1 MSETESFMQTIP
13 TRGIVL
19 VVDDE
24 AGIRQLAR
32 RILESAGYGVVEA
45 KDGVEGLRV
54 IEAGTPVDFLMAD
67 LDMPEM
73 RGDEMA
79 VQIRARR
86 PDLKVLYVTAHIA
99 SLMDRRR
106 VLSDD
111 EAFVEKPF
119 TAAALLEAVALLK
132 TGRIPSGEPHTDA
145 PSGPAWRKRWLGF

>member
-1 MSETESFMQTIP
+1 MSETENSIQTIP

-24 AGIRQLAR
+24 KGIRQLAR
-32 RILESAGYGVVEA
+32 RILEGAGYGVVEA
-45 KDGVEGLRV
+45 ENGVEGLRIV
-54 IEAGTPVDFLMAD
+54 EAGTPVDFLMAD

-79 VQIRARR
+79 MQIRARR

-119 TAAALLEAVALLK
+119 TAGALLEAVALLK
-132 TGRIPSGEPHTDA
+132 TGSLASSEPGGDSPS
-145 PSGPAWRKRWLGF
+145 WRKRWLGF